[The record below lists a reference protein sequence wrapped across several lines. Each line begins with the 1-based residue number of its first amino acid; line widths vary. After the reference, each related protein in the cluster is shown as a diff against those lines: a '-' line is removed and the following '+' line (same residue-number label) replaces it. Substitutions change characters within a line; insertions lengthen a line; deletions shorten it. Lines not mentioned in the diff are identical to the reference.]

1 MHFSTFLYFWPD
13 CRRAQ
18 ISLALADWLPAHGV
32 TQEFFRLFM
41 LNCKFQ
47 HLLKSHQKVF
57 GFIRSSEVLII
68 ESERAL
74 EELNRAF

>member
-13 CRRAQ
+13 RRRAQ
-18 ISLALADWLPAHGV
+18 ISLALTGYLHAALP
-32 TQEFFRLFM
+32 QELFRLFM

-74 EELNRAF
+74 E

>member
-13 CRRAQ
+13 RRRAQ
-18 ISLALADWLPAHGV
+18 ISLALTGYLHTALP
-32 TQEFFRLFM
+32 QEFFRLFM

-47 HLLKSHQKVF
+47 HLLKKSHQKVF
-57 GFIRSSEVLII
+57 GFIRSSGVLII

-74 EELNRAF
+74 E

>member
-13 CRRAQ
+13 RRRAQ
-18 ISLALADWLPAHGV
+18 ISLALTGYLHAALPK
-32 TQEFFRLFM
+32 ELFRLFM

-47 HLLKSHQKVF
+47 HLLKSHQRVF

-74 EELNRAF
+74 E

>member
-1 MHFSTFLYFWPD
+1 MHFSTFIFVFLTRSSTRPD
-13 CRRAQ
+13 IA
-18 ISLALADWLPAHGV
+18 SADWLPAHGV

-74 EELNRAF
+74 E